1 MDERMSSGR
10 ARFLD
15 NVSIAGVGFSPFS
28 RQSGRSV
35 LSLAL
40 EAARN
45 AIEDAGVAP
54 SEVDGVATFAWQNDS
69 VPAQAVAT
77 GLALPGATYLLDLSM
92 GGQAPSFLVM
102 HAAMAVSSGLADTV
116 LVYRAMNGRSGQRV
130 GSHRT
135 AGGASSYRLPV
146 GLSAYPQ
153 LIAQWARRYMIETG
167 ATDEDLAAVPIA
179 QRRWAAMNERA
190 LVTAPLDLDGYRSA
204 PMIADPFRLPDC
216 TIEIDGACAL
226 LVTSTARAKS
236 LRHPPAVIRSAAYQ
250 CGPHP
255 GVDTGDALMWADYS
269 RNYTS
274 LLADRLWGQ
283 AGLRPAEVGCAQL
296 YDCFSSS
303 VLLAVEGLGLADRG
317 GAGEFIRS
325 ARLPVNTNGGL
336 LCEGYL
342 HGMNTVAEA
351 VLQVQGRRTDV
362 LARAPETCVVTSG
375 AMMDGSALILG
386 SA

>member
-1 MDERMSSGR
+1 MTAVK
-10 ARFLD
+10 ARFLND
-15 NVSIAGVGFSPFS
+15 VAIAGVGFSPIS
-28 RQSGRSV
+28 RKSGRSV

-45 AIEDAGVAP
+45 AIDDAGLSPADVA
-54 SEVDGVATFAWQNDS
+54 GVGTFAWQGDS

-77 GLALPGATYLLDLSM
+77 GLALDGSTYLLDLSM

-102 HAAMAVSSGLADTV
+102 HAAMAISTGLADAV

-130 GSHRT
+130 GSHRIT
-135 AGGASSYRLPV
+135 GGATSYRVPV
-146 GLSAYPQ
+146 GLTAYPQ

-167 ATDEDLAAVPIA
+167 ATDEDLAAVSIS
-179 QRRWAAMNERA
+179 QRRWAATNDRA
-190 LVTAPLDLDGYRSA
+190 LVIAPLDIEGYRSA

-216 TIEIDGACAL
+216 AIEVDGACAL
-226 LVTSTARAKS
+226 LVTSTSRARS

-250 CGPHP
+250 CGPRP
-255 GVDTGDALMWADYS
+255 GLDTGDSLMWADYS

-274 LLADRLWGQ
+274 ILADRLWGQ
-283 AGLRPAEVGCAQL
+283 AGLSPAEVGCAQL

-303 VLLAVEGLGLADRG
+303 VLLAIEGLGLAGRG
-317 GAGEFIRS
+317 GASEFIRS
-325 ARLPVNTNGGL
+325 GQLPLNTNGGL

-342 HGMNTVAEA
+342 HGMNTIAEA
-351 VLQVQGRRTDV
+351 VLQVQGRRTAAV
-362 LARAPETCVVTSG
+362 PNRPETCVVTSG

-386 SA
+386 SE

>member
-1 MDERMSSGR
+1 MS
-10 ARFLD
+10 ATKALFLD
-15 NVSIAGVGFSPFS
+15 KVAIVGVGFSAVS
-28 RQSGRSV
+28 RRSGRSV

-40 EAARN
+40 EAATR
-45 AIEDAGVAP
+45 AIDDAGIKAGDL
-54 SEVDGVATFAWQNDS
+54 DGIATFAWENDS

-77 GLALPGATYLLDLSM
+77 GLALPGSTYLLDLSM

-102 HAAMAVSSGLADTV
+102 QAAMAIATGVAEVV

-135 AGGASSYRLPV
+135 TGGASSYRLPV

-153 LIAQWARRYMIETG
+153 FIAQWARRYMIETG
-167 ATDEDLAAVPIA
+167 ATDEDLAAVPIS
-179 QRRWAAMNERA
+179 QRRWAALNERA
-190 LVTAPLDLDGYRSA
+190 IIKESLDIERYMAA

-216 TIEIDGACAL
+216 TIEVDGACAL
-226 LVTSTARAKS
+226 LITSTSRAKS
-236 LRHPPAVIRSAAYQ
+236 MRRPPAVIRSAAYH
-250 CGPHP
+250 CGPRP
-255 GVDTGDALMWADYS
+255 GLEAGDALMWPDYS
-269 RNYTS
+269 RNYTN

-283 AGLRPAEVGCAQL
+283 AGLQPADVDCAQL

-303 VLLAVEGLGLADRG
+303 VLFAIEGLGLAERG
-317 GAGEFIRS
+317 GAGEFVRQG
-325 ARLPVNTNGGL
+325 RLPINTNGGL

-362 LARAPETCVVTSG
+362 LPARPETCLVTSG